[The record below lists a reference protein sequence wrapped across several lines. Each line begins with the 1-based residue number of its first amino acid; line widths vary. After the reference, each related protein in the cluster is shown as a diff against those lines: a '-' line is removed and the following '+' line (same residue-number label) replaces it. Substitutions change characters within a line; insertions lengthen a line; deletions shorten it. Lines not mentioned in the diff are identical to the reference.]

1 VGANALNDM
10 TILQEANDILIQHL
24 GAAKA
29 ARFWSIW
36 QSGSGDYVKLREMW
50 FAGQTVDSLYEEIKR
65 FQEQQEGQAKS

>member
-1 VGANALNDM
+1 M

-36 QSGSGDYVKLREMW
+36 QSGSGDYVKLRELW
-50 FAGQTVDSLYEEIKR
+50 FAGETVDSLYEEIKR
-65 FQEQQEGQAKS
+65 FQEQQEDQAKS